1 MPMRGR
7 KIAFDYGDTRI
18 GVAVCDPDGIL
29 ASPLPFIHN
38 GAARNRELIELL
50 DEYDPN
56 EIIVGLPL
64 TLSGGA
70 GQAIAKVEV
79 FCKELA
85 KISDLPI
92 IKIDE
97 RLSTVGAAKALRDAG
112 KSAKESRTLVDSM
125 AAVAILES
133 YLATR

>member
-1 MPMRGR
+1 MRGR

-38 GAARNRELIELL
+38 GAMRDRELLGLL
-50 DEYDPN
+50 DEYSPI

-64 TLSGGA
+64 KLSGES
-70 GQAIAKVEV
+70 GQAIAKVEE
-79 FCKELA
+79 FCKELT
-85 KISDLPI
+85 KLSDLPI
-92 IKIDE
+92 IKVDE

-112 KSAKESRTLVDSM
+112 KSAKESRTLIDSM